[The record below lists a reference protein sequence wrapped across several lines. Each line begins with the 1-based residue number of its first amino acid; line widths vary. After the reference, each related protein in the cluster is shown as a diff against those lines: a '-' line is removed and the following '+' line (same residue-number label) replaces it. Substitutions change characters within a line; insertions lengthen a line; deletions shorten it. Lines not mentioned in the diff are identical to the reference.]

1 MGSPRDAIAAA
12 RHTLVRSGVAAAEAR
27 VDAEVLARHVLGWD
41 RARLLTN
48 GRDPA
53 PPNFQ
58 DAFDALL
65 RRRGAREPVAQI
77 LGRREFWGLD
87 FDLTPDVLIP
97 RPETEILVEEAI
109 DFAGGHPCRLVIDVG
124 TGSGCIAVAVAHAL
138 PVTRVI
144 AIDASLP
151 ALDVARRNVTNHDVA
166 DRITCRHGDVL
177 AGVSETADLILSN
190 PPYVP
195 DADAATMQA
204 EVVRFEP
211 HAALF
216 GGADGLDIMR
226 RLMRQAPTRLASG
239 GRLVVEFGFGQEA
252 GVRALAGKSG
262 WEILRI
268 REDLQGIPRAA
279 VLIRA
284 ATA

>member
-12 RHTLVRSGVAAAEAR
+12 RDTLVRSGVAAAEAR
-27 VDAEVLARHVLGWD
+27 IDAEVLARHVLGWD
-41 RARLLTN
+41 RAQLLMN

-58 DAFDALL
+58 DAFDALV

-87 FDLTPDVLIP
+87 FEVTRDVLVP
-97 RPETEILVEEAI
+97 RPETEILIEEAI
-109 DFAGGHPCRLVIDVG
+109 DFARGHPCGLAVDVG
-124 TGSGCIAVAVAHAL
+124 TGSGCIAIAVAHVL
-138 PVTRVI
+138 PWTRVI

-151 ALDVARRNVTNHDVA
+151 ALDVARRNAASHQVA
-166 DRITCRHGDVL
+166 DRIAFRHGDML
-177 AGVSETADLILSN
+177 DGVSETADLILAN

-211 HAALF
+211 HGALF

-226 RLMRQAPTRLASG
+226 RLMREAPDRLASG
-239 GRLVVEFGFGQEA
+239 GRLIVELGFGQEA
-252 GVRALAGKSG
+252 DVRALAAESG

-268 REDLQGIPRAA
+268 RDDLQGIPRAA
-279 VLIRA
+279 VLTRA
-284 ATA
+284 